1 MILMNYCQVKL
12 TKNLLEL
19 KYIIQVLA
27 FFWTALVAYLCLAN
41 SESLPSVEVLQFDK
55 FGHFT
60 FHFGITALW
69 FLFWKT
75 TFRNENKYALLK
87 AFLFSFFFGIAI
99 ELVQH
104 YFTTTRNGDVLD
116 VVANTNGSLIAVLI
130 LYIFSSIKKYLKFNS
145 KV

>member
-1 MILMNYCQVKL
+1 MILMNYYQVKL
-12 TKNLLEL
+12 TKNLLGL
-19 KYIIQVLA
+19 KYIVQVLTV
-27 FFWTALVAYLCLAN
+27 FWTGLVAYLCLAN

-55 FGHFT
+55 LGHFT
-60 FHFGITALW
+60 FHFGITTLW

-87 AFLFSFFFGIAI
+87 AFLFSFFFGVAI
-99 ELVQH
+99 ELMQH

-116 VVANTNGSLIAVLI
+116 VVANTNGSLIAVLTI
-130 LYIFSSIKKYLKFNS
+130 YIFSRLKKYLKFNF

>member
-19 KYIIQVLA
+19 KHIIQVLA

-87 AFLFSFFFGIAI
+87 AFLFSFFFGVAI
-99 ELVQH
+99 EIIQGL
-104 YFTTTRNGDVLD
+104 FTYTRQADFMDVL
-116 VVANTNGSLIAVLI
+116 ANTNGALVAILII
-130 LYIFSSIKKYLKFNS
+130 YMFSIIKK
-145 KV
+145 